1 MKNPYH
7 YIMGCLCVIIIVL
20 ISSQIYHMKD
30 TYGLK
35 CIISTKDGNRYCVR
49 DRKNIDDAVE
59 LLSLVVNKCIVLV
72 QRLNEDYPDDKRV
85 IMLSKNFQPNRIFE
99 TLPTSELTAYSENKG
114 EKMAVCLSKSSR
126 NDTKLI
132 DENTLTFVC
141 IHELSHMMTPSIGH
155 KEEFWM
161 NFKFLLIHAKKYGI
175 HDPVNYKKNN
185 KDYCGISIKD
195 NPYYDL

>member
-72 QRLNEDYPDDKRV
+72 QRLNEDYHNWMSRFEKDSRIVPGVKR
-85 IMLSKNFQPNRIFE
+85 
-99 TLPTSELTAYSENKG
+99 
-114 EKMAVCLSKSSR
+114 
-126 NDTKLI
+126 LI
-132 DENTLTFVC
+132 TIQIN
-141 IHELSHMMTPSIGH
+141 G
-155 KEEFWM
+155 
-161 NFKFLLIHAKKYGI
+161 
-175 HDPVNYKKNN
+175 
-185 KDYCGISIKD
+185 
-195 NPYYDL
+195 

>member
-1 MKNPYH
+1 MYQ
-7 YIMGCLCVIIIVL
+7 YVMGCVCIILIVIV
-20 ISSQIYHMKD
+20 SSQIYHMKD

-35 CIISTKDGNRYCVR
+35 CVISTNDGKRYCVR
-49 DRKNIDDAVE
+49 DRKNMNEAVG
-59 LLSLVVNKCIVLV
+59 LLSVVVNKCILLV
-72 QRLNEDYPDDKRV
+72 QRLKEDYPDDKRV
-85 IMLSKNFQPNRIFE
+85 IMLSKNFQPDRIFE

-126 NDTKLI
+126 TDSKLI

-161 NFKFLLIHAKKYGI
+161 NFKFLLVHAKKYGI
-175 HDPVNYKKNN
+175 HDPVNYKKKNE
-185 KDYCGISIKD
+185 DYCGISIKD
-195 NPYYDL
+195 NPYFDL